1 MALKVS
7 GLVLSYDTEKFDY
20 KSKKTGQQETMERV
34 TLILQSPESGIIVG
48 QAFNP
53 KGDVAAYKVGAK
65 IVGLEI
71 TEFKVDGGIQKAVF
85 RL

>member
-7 GLVLSYDTEKFDY
+7 GSVLSYESEKFDY
-20 KSKKTGQQETMERV
+20 QSKKTGQKETMTRA
-34 TLILQSPESGIIVG
+34 TLIVQSPDFGIFVG

-53 KGDVAAYKVGAK
+53 KGDVSGFKVGAK
-65 IVGLEI
+65 VSGLEI
-71 TEFKVDGGIQKAVF
+71 TEYKVDGGIQKAVF

>member
-7 GLVLSYDTEKFDY
+7 GLVLSYESEKFDY
-20 KSKKTGQQETMERV
+20 KSKKTGQQETMIRA
-34 TLILQSPESGIIVG
+34 TLILQSQEAGILVG

-53 KGDVAAYKVGAK
+53 KGDVSGYKVGAK

-71 TEFKVDGGIQKAVF
+71 TEYKVDGGIQKAVF